1 MSSVQTVHY
10 DAPTLA
16 AGSGDQ
22 RRHRLAGFLELL
34 EIDARQAGEHSQSM
48 EQMVRGDIQAVI
60 VHNVFPAAAMAQVV
74 ARLCRSDHG
83 LLQTWFPPKFRS
95 WFYGR
100 NVNLAEPDLQA
111 YFQESS
117 EFMPALEQVFAPAG
131 GFEGPIARVISLLDG
146 GRPFMAPPGPLADQ
160 SYMLATLRAHM
171 DQGYISA
178 HFDNEQSLRPSYAHL
193 STLVGLHMTS
203 FVLTLDPGGSG
214 GALQIYRLRCD
225 PEEARLL
232 SDDAFGVK
240 PDLSTLDSVCLR
252 VPPGAM
258 VVLDSGRYLHRVSPV
273 TSGDWRWTACGF
285 MAVSHD
291 GGTRYCWG

>member
-10 DAPTLA
+10 DAPLLE
-16 AGSGDQ
+16 AGALEH
-22 RRHRLAGFLELL
+22 RRHRLAGFLDVL
-34 EIDARQAGEHSQSM
+34 EIDASRAGDHAQAMAQIARGELH
-48 EQMVRGDIQAVI
+48 AVI
-60 VHNVFPAAAMAQVV
+60 VHNVFPAAEMARVV
-74 ARLCRSDHG
+74 ERLKRPDHG

-100 NVNLAEPDLQA
+100 NVNLAEPDLRS
-111 YFQESS
+111 YFREA
-117 EFMPALEQVFAPAG
+117 EAFTPALEQLFAPLG
-131 GFEGPIARVISLLDG
+131 GFERPIADVISQLDE
-146 GRPFMAPPGPLADQ
+146 GRPLKAPPGPQQGQ
-160 SYMLATLRAHM
+160 SYMFATLRAHM

-178 HFDNEQSLRPSYAHL
+178 HFDNEQALRPSYSHL
-193 STLVGLHMTS
+193 STLVGLHITS
-203 FVLTLDPGGSG
+203 FVLTLQPGGSG
-214 GALQIYRLRCD
+214 GALQIYRLRCE

-232 SDDAFGVK
+232 SDDAYGVK

-285 MAVSHD
+285 MAVSRD
-291 GGTRYCWG
+291 GATRFCWG